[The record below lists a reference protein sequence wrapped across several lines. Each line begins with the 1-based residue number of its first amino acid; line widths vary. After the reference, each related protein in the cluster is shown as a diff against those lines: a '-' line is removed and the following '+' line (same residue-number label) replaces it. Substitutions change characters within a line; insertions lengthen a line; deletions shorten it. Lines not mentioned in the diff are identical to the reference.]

1 MKKLKTLK
9 KNYEFKNVLTKG
21 KFYKGKYITIYIR
34 KNNMQEN
41 IIGIAISKKIGKA
54 VKRNRL
60 KRVIREGFRLQKD
73 LLKKGYSIVFI
84 WNKNTE
90 IVEANYNNVSKDM
103 LKLFKKAGIIQ

>member
-34 KNNMQEN
+34 KNKKQEN

-54 VKRNRL
+54 VKRNRI
-60 KRVIREGFRLQKD
+60 KRVVRESFRLKKD
-73 LLKKGYSIVFI
+73 LLQNGYSIVFI
-84 WNKNTE
+84 WNKNAE
-90 IVEANYNNVSKDM
+90 IKEANYNNVSKDM
-103 LKLFKKAGIIQ
+103 LNLFTKAGIIQ

>member
-34 KNNMQEN
+34 KNKKQEN

-54 VKRNRL
+54 VKRNRI
-60 KRVIREGFRLQKD
+60 KRVVRESFRLQKD
-73 LLKKGYSIVFI
+73 LLQNGYSIVFI
-84 WNKNTE
+84 WNKNAE
-90 IVEANYNNVSKDM
+90 IKEANYNNVSKDM
-103 LKLFKKAGIIQ
+103 LNLFTKAGIIQ

>member
-34 KNNMQEN
+34 KNKKQEN

-54 VKRNRL
+54 VKRNRI
-60 KRVIREGFRLQKD
+60 KRVVRESFRLQKD
-73 LLKKGYSIVFI
+73 LLQNGLY
-84 WNKNTE
+84 
-90 IVEANYNNVSKDM
+90 
-103 LKLFKKAGIIQ
+103 GIKMQK